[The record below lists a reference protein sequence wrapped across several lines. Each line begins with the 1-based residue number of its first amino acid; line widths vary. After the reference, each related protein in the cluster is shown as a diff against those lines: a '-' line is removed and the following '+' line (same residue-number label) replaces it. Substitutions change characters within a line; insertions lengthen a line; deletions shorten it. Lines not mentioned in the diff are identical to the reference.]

1 MSRSYKF
8 HDPGGT
14 YFITFATVEWVD
26 VFTRRAYKDILVE
39 SLKHCQEKK
48 GLLLYAWVI
57 MSNHIHLIAAAAEGH
72 AVPDILRDLKKYTAT
87 RILKAIAGNGQ
98 ESRKHWM
105 LPIFAKAGAANPN
118 NTHFQFWRQD
128 NRPVQLTTAA
138 VFEQKLNYLHN
149 NPVTEGYVEQAED
162 YVYCSAPAIAG
173 KPGLVKLEPY

>member
-105 LPIFAKAGAANPN
+105 LSIFAKAGAANPN

>member
-149 NPVTEGYVEQAED
+149 NPVTEGDVEQAED

-173 KPGLVKLEPY
+173 KPGLLKLEPY